1 MAKKILI
8 VDDEIDLLRV
18 TAFRLKNFGYDVLT
32 AANGQEA
39 LELIEKDQPDLI
51 LLDLRIPLISGYEVC
66 KKIKSDNKLKAI
78 PVIIF
83 TASAVGDLTEKML
96 DIGADDF
103 IVKPFEPQELL
114 EKIKKLIPDI

>member
-1 MAKKILI
+1 LAKKILI

-18 TAFRLKNFGYDVLT
+18 TAFRLKNFGYDILT
-32 AANGQEA
+32 ASNGQEA
-39 LELIEKDQPDLI
+39 LELIRKDPPDLI

-66 KKIKSDNKLKAI
+66 KKLKSDNKLKTI

-83 TASAVGDLTEKML
+83 TASVAGDLAGKMA

-103 IVKPFEPQELL
+103 ISKPFESQELL

>member
-18 TAFRLKNFGYDVLT
+18 TSFRLKNFGYDILT
-32 AANGQEA
+32 ASNGQEA
-39 LELIEKDQPDLI
+39 LELIEKSPPDLI
-51 LLDLRIPLISGYEVC
+51 LLDLRIPLVSGYEVC
-66 KKIKSDNKLKAI
+66 KKIKSDNKLKTI

-83 TASAVGDLTEKML
+83 TASAVSDLAEKMR

-103 IVKPFEPQELL
+103 IVKPFESQVLL